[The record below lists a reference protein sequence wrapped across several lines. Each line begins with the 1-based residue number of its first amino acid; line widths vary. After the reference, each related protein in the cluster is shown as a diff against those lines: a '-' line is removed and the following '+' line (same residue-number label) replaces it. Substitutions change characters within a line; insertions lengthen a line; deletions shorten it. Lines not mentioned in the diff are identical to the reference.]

1 LTQLLDT
8 HLENVHVARRSR
20 DGLRDLST
28 ESYERAEQ
36 ALKRGRV
43 AHAGCAIWHV
53 NASAADGVAEIL
65 RSLLGYTRDGGIDAR
80 WLIAGADHDFHL
92 LSRRLYNNLYG
103 VPGDG
108 GELGQPERELYEG
121 VTSAQGVE
129 LARLVSPGDVVY
141 LHDPPAAGMVSA
153 ARGAGATA
161 IWRCHLGVERGS
173 ELVQR
178 AWDFLR
184 PYVADADACV
194 FSRREYAWDGI
205 DPAKVAVIRP
215 SIDPFSPKNQHLDP
229 ETVAAILDQ
238 IGLTATG
245 VDGPCTFTRFDS
257 SPGRIDRTA
266 EIDQEMPV
274 PSEASMVAQVSGWER
289 LKDQHGLVAAFAQ
302 LSMAPDSHLVLV
314 GPSTS
319 ADPPE
324 SEEHQVLADLRQQ
337 RLGLP
342 EDLRRRVHL
351 VQLPMDD
358 RDDNATMV
366 NAIQRRADVVVH
378 KPLQEGF
385 GLSVAEAMWKERPI
399 VASRVGGIPEQIV
412 DGESGILIDDPR
424 DQAAFAEAIDRLL
437 LDPDRSH
444 SLGVAAKARVAE
456 RFSVIDHLAD
466 YLELI
471 EDLQSR

>member
-1 LTQLLDT
+1 MGG
-8 HLENVHVARRSR
+8 E
-20 DGLRDLST
+20 GC
-28 ESYERAEQ
+28 
-36 ALKRGRV
+36 GRPK
-43 AHAGCAIWHV
+43 
-53 NASAADGVAEIL
+53 IL
-65 RSLLGYTRDGGIDAR
+65 RSLLGYTRGGGIDAR
-80 WLIAGADHDFHL
+80 WLIASADHDFHL

-103 VPGDG
+103 AAGDG
-108 GELGQPERELYEG
+108 GELGQHERELYEG
-121 VTSAQGVE
+121 VTGAQGAQLAE
-129 LARLVSPGDVVY
+129 LISPGDVVY
-141 LHDPPAAGMVSA
+141 LHDPPAAGMVPA
-153 ARGAGATA
+153 VHEAGATA
-161 IWRCHLGVERGS
+161 IWRCHLGVECGND
-173 ELVQR
+173 LVDR

-194 FSRREYAWDGI
+194 FSRREYAWEGI

-215 SIDPFSPKNQHLDP
+215 SVDPFSPKNQHLDP

-245 VDGPCTFTRFDS
+245 VDGPLAFARFDS
-257 SPGRIDRTA
+257 SPGRIDTTA

-274 PSEASMVAQVSGWER
+274 PSEAGMVAHVSGWER
-289 LKDQHGLVAAFAQ
+289 LKDQRGLVAAFAEP
-302 LSMAPDSHLVLV
+302 SMAPDSHLVVV

-319 ADPPE
+319 TNPPE
-324 SEEHQVLADLRQQ
+324 SEEHEVLAELREQ

-342 EDLRRRVHL
+342 EDVRRRVHF

-385 GLSVAEAMWKERPI
+385 GLSVAEAMWKARPV

-412 DGESGILIDDPR
+412 DGESGILIDDPQ
-424 DQAAFAEAIDRLL
+424 DQAAFATAIDRLL
-437 LDPDRSH
+437 QDPGLSR
-444 SLGVAAKARVAE
+444 SLGAAARARITE

-471 EDLQSR
+471 EGLQRR